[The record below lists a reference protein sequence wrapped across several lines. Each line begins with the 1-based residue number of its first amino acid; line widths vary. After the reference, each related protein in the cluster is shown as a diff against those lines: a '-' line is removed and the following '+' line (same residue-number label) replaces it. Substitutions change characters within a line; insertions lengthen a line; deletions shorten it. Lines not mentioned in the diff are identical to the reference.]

1 MDWSDHALWWPQR
14 NTWLTRT
21 RSTLD
26 QCGVQ
31 ADALLHFT
39 PMHKILRIQLPDLR
53 YIDTKVDL
61 SVKCFSSIVQ
71 LCKELGIRHP
81 EELSFARPLS
91 ADHLKKNHR
100 NALGVTSRQRTR
112 DSIGPIVSHNNP
124 RSTPPASHHNLSPS
138 QNLHHSNGVTSNLS
152 SNSSGGYSPPV
163 ATGDGKSTPGL
174 IADHM
179 RGQHQ
184 DERTST
190 PISHWNGSNG
200 NTLVRGGNT
209 SLFSSPGIYSN
220 GHTTYGRSNISNTTI
235 DYNYSPD
242 GINLSLPNLTISP
255 SASTLEAKTSL
266 LRPKSLVEKARLN
279 CAWLDSSLS
288 LYEQD
293 VREFDLLLL
302 RFKFYSFYD
311 LNPKSDGARINQIYE
326 QAKWAILTEE
336 IDCTE
341 REMYMFAALH
351 LQVNVKSSNPD
362 DTSKNPNDDDIDA
375 ALNELQSQLE
385 GTVSLNGHTIH
396 RKHSSDLTP
405 TSSHVPEMA
414 DYLRFTKPRRFTL
427 KATKKLYFVFR
438 ETKLYVFKNR
448 EDRFGEPEFLI
459 NLRGCEI
466 TPDVNLSQARY
477 AVKLEVPGQD
487 GMTEYNLRFNS
498 EGQYAKWLAAFRL
511 ASKGR
516 TMTDPS
522 YETEVRTILDFL
534 SIQHPSLAPVMT
546 ANQVDI
552 NPDDFIAPKY
562 LRKMKS
568 RNSVIQRILEAHAN
582 VKDLTFTEA
591 KLHFIKAWQALP
603 DFGVSLFIV
612 KFLGS
617 KKEVRKEITSTS
629 FFQSCSHFVNSKSLF
644 QTRLNKPRLCR
655 LIPLS
660 IAKSLNSCLC
670 IPSPSFYNFIPSFL
684 PSCHIFNE
692 VLVCLLYP

>member
-1 MDWSDHALWWPQR
+1 
-14 NTWLTRT
+14 
-21 RSTLD
+21 
-26 QCGVQ
+26 
-31 ADALLHFT
+31 
-39 PMHKILRIQLPDLR
+39 MHKILRIQLPDLR

-71 LCKELGIRHP
+71 LSKELGIRHP

-91 ADHLKKNHR
+91 SDHLKKNHR

-112 DSIGPIVSHNNP
+112 DSIGPIISHSNNP
-124 RSTPPASHHNLSPS
+124 HSTPVSHHNLSNSSASSTS
-138 QNLHHSNGVTSNLS
+138 QRHHHSNGMTSNLS
-152 SNSSGGYSPPV
+152 SNSSGGGYSPPV
-163 ATGDGKSTPGL
+163 ITGDGKSPGL

-179 RGQHQ
+179 RGNHHH

-190 PISHWNGSNG
+190 PISHWNGSNV
-200 NTLVRGGNT
+200 NTLRGGNT
-209 SLFSSPGIYSN
+209 SIYSSPGIYSN
-220 GHTTYGRSNISNTTI
+220 GHTTYGRTNISLGNVTNI
-235 DYNYSPD
+235 ENNYSPD
-242 GINLSLPNLTISP
+242 GTNLSLPNLTISP
-255 SASTLEAKTSL
+255 SAPTLEAKTSL
-266 LRPKSLVEKARLN
+266 LRPRYLIEKARLN
-279 CAWLDSSLS
+279 CAWLDSSLT

-311 LNPKSDGARINQIYE
+311 LNPKTDGSRINQIYE

-341 REMYMFAALH
+341 REMYMFAALQ
-351 LQVNVKSSNPD
+351 LQINLKSSNPD
-362 DTSKNPNDDDIDA
+362 DTSKNPNEDDIDA
-375 ALNELQSQLE
+375 ALNELQTQLE
-385 GTVSLNGHTIH
+385 GTVTLNGHSKH
-396 RKHSSDLTP
+396 RKHSSDLTAN
-405 TSSHVPEMA
+405 SSHTPEMA

-438 ETKLYVFKNR
+438 ETKLYVFKSR
-448 EDRFGEPEFLI
+448 EDRFGEPEFMI

-466 TPDVNLSQARY
+466 TPDVNLTQSRY

-498 EGQYAKWLAAFRL
+498 EGQYAKWLAGFRL

-516 TMTDPS
+516 TITDPS
-522 YETEVRTILDFL
+522 YDTEVRTILDFL

-568 RNSVIQRILEAHAN
+568 RNSVIQKILEAHAN
-582 VKDLTFTEA
+582 VKDLSFTEA

-617 KKEVRKEITSTS
+617 KKEVRVPKNHIHTSSTS
-629 FFQSCSHFVNSKSLF
+629 LLHSSSHSFCQQQIAFPDTRILHKTLPLLLFFYRLPSH
-644 QTRLNKPRLCR
+644 
-655 LIPLS
+655 
-660 IAKSLNSCLC
+660 
-670 IPSPSFYNFIPSFL
+670 PSPLPLFISFLSYNFIRDFPTSCHLSSFL
-684 PSCHIFNE
+684 YLRVINNTFVFLSRNCW
-692 VLVCLLYP
+692 VLQATG